1 MKTARCAEEP
11 RRTSARVEPAGPSDE
26 RASWRKAACPTDGQG
41 ATEFPAASGAGEGK
55 APPPHAATP
64 SRLGPGVAL
73 ADPRFRGA
81 SRLPSRLW
89 SLFFFLVCALF
100 VAALWRS
107 AYPAWRI
114 AITGVLL
121 AGVGTLRVF
130 FGILLVPD
138 VGSSRAKA
146 HACAK
151 PGFLAWAMSLLA
163 LLAVA
168 AITGG
173 LRSPFLVGAMGPF
186 SGFLITYGW
195 SRESK
200 AALVLVVGGTLAMAA
215 LPAGWIGEPLAAP
228 AYSVLAA
235 MTLIAAVTVHTVHFA
250 ILSRALSASHYE
262 VDRAREEIAVE
273 ALTRARELERLSAQL
288 SHELKNPLGAIK
300 TLVQLAAREAGT
312 EKSRDCLGVAEAE
325 IERMNGILK
334 EYLSFSRPLDKLRRA
349 PVDLATLADQVLQ
362 LLGPQAS
369 GAGVA
374 LSRSGAARVEA
385 DARRIKEALFNLV
398 ANSLEATPR
407 GGGVEIEIAARGRA
421 VLLTV
426 RDSGRGM
433 SPQVLE
439 RLGTPFFTTREEGT
453 GLGVATARAAF
464 AQHGGSLEYASREGG
479 GTVATGTLPRRTA

>member
-1 MKTARCAEEP
+1 MPLVDPHYREANRARSP
-11 RRTSARVEPAGPSDE
+11 
-26 RASWRKAACPTDGQG
+26 
-41 ATEFPAASGAGEGK
+41 F
-55 APPPHAATP
+55 
-64 SRLGPGVAL
+64 L
-73 ADPRFRGA
+73 
-81 SRLPSRLW
+81 LW
-89 SLFFFLVCALF
+89 SLFYLLVCALF
-100 VAALWRS
+100 VAALCS
-107 AYPAWRI
+107 AAYPTWRI
-114 AITGVLL
+114 AITGALL
-121 AGVGTLRVF
+121 AGVGAMRVY
-130 FGILLVPD
+130 FGMLLVPD
-138 VGSSRAKA
+138 VGPPKA
-146 HACAK
+146 HACSK
-151 PGFLAWAMSLLA
+151 PGFLPWAMSLLA

-200 AALVLVVGGTLAMAA
+200 AALVLVIGGALAMAA
-215 LPAGWIGEPLAAP
+215 LPARWIGEPVAAP

-235 MTLIAAVTVHTVHFA
+235 MTLMAAVTVHTVHFV

-262 VDRAREEIAVE
+262 VDRAREEMAE
-273 ALTRARELERLSAQL
+273 QALARARELEQLSAQL

-300 TLVQLAAREAGT
+300 TLVQLAGRDAGT
-312 EKSRDCLGVAEAE
+312 EKTRERLRVAESE

-334 EYLSFSRPLDKLRRA
+334 EYLSFSRPLDRVRRK
-349 PVDLATLADQVLQ
+349 PVDLASLADEVLQ

-374 LSRSGAARVEA
+374 LSRRGAARVEA

-421 VLLTV
+421 VYLAV

-433 SPQVLE
+433 PPQVLE

-453 GLGVATARAAF
+453 GLGVAMARAAF
-464 AQHGGSLEYASREGG
+464 VQHGGTLEYASQEGG
-479 GTVATGTLPRRTA
+479 GTVATAVLPLRMA